1 MRAGVYRRDVKKWV
15 LILLDALFGI
25 YFLNSKLLFFRAVSF
40 GQTVDSLFTFL
51 GGILLSLN
59 FLYLILFSR
68 RI

>member
-1 MRAGVYRRDVKKWV
+1 MRAGVYRRDGKKWV
-15 LILLDALFGI
+15 LILLDALLGI
-25 YFLNSKLLFFRAVSF
+25 YFLNSKLLFFGAVSF

-51 GGILLSLN
+51 GGILLLLN

>member
-1 MRAGVYRRDVKKWV
+1 MRAGVYRRDGKKWV
-15 LILLDALFGI
+15 LILLDALLGI

-40 GQTVDSLFTFL
+40 SQTVDSLFTFL